1 MTRDEI
7 RTRLEAVFTEV
18 FDDGEVVF
26 DEGLTRES
34 VPTWDS
40 LGHIRLMSGIEE
52 AFGVHL
58 SIDDMERMVSVRSIV
73 ERIAAG
79 P

>member
-7 RTRLEAVFTEV
+7 RTRLEAVFTDV
-18 FDDGEVVF
+18 FDDGDVAF
-26 DEGLTRES
+26 DESLARES

-58 SIDDMERMVSVRSIV
+58 SIDDMERMVSVRAILD
-73 ERIAAG
+73 RIAAG
-79 P
+79 G